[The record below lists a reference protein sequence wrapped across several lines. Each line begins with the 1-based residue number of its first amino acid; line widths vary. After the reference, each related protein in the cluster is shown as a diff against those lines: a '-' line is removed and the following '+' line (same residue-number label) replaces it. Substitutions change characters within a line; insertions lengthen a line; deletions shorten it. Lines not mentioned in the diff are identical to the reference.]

1 MIMICEPYF
10 INLTGQRLWR
20 CNLAKMTES
29 ELLQQ
34 VARALEVADAPDG
47 AMTVIEL
54 SDKLQMS
61 GESVR
66 HRLRKLLA
74 DGTVHMVRVK
84 RRNMNGVVQH
94 QMLYKMTGKSG
105 EQDEDMSAWAKQ
117 SE

>member
-1 MIMICEPYF
+1 
-10 INLTGQRLWR
+10 
-20 CNLAKMTES
+20 MTES

-34 VARALEVADAPDG
+34 VARALEVSDAPDG

-54 SDKLQMS
+54 SEELQMS

-74 DGTVHMVRVK
+74 NGSVHMVRVK

-105 EQDEDMSAWAKQ
+105 EQDADMSAWAKQ
-117 SE
+117 NNND

>member
-1 MIMICEPYF
+1 M
-10 INLTGQRLWR
+10 
-20 CNLAKMTES
+20 AKMTES